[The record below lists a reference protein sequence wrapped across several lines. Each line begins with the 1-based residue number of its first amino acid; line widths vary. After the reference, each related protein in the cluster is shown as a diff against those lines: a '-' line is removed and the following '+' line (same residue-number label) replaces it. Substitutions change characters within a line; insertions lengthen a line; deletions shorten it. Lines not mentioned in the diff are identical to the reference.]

1 MAYSDDL
8 VNSKLSTLQDTADSV
23 PHVGAWLYFHRRFAE
38 NSVRLIH
45 QRLPDSPPA
54 KRIALIS
61 LLNELAQQSKARGKK
76 EFVVAISPIIEEA
89 TVITWK
95 GAPHYVQTKL
105 RKTFDAWLDRK
116 VFDMP
121 VMEAIMARIPEFK
134 PKKEDEQTTQKQP
147 LGGSLFGSTPSE
159 LQSLVPL
166 QVALTKAAMVS
177 NTSTDT
183 ASTEYKR
190 MNDPQSEQPPLPRQA
205 AQLNQLLRTLT
216 SAESSVS
223 EVIKSRR
230 ALIDGLEKLL
240 TTNRSELAKEE
251 TVSSELAEKKAQTD
265 AKKREVEDAI
275 VRGFDD
281 TQDPDRPT
289 VEALTPPPVEA
300 ITPVGSPKARPSQ
313 ASHGPFMDEP
323 EEPLPEEFSLSYS
336 GQPDD
341 GSAFPELGNLSPGG
355 SNDFDLGA
363 NGSGAKRRKTTHGE
377 DDYSQFAG
385 GDLDED
391 VSALLAS
398 QGN

>member
-183 ASTEYKR
+183 AST
-190 MNDPQSEQPPLPRQA
+190 D
-205 AQLNQLLRTLT
+205 
-216 SAESSVS
+216 AESSVS